1 MKIIEE
7 LLRKNPFLELGKSD
21 KCITLEDI
29 NELEQVYEIEGS
41 ISDDMKELIIDL
53 SRVKE
58 KFSDDIIVA
67 NTPFIYDIAC
77 DIKILSNSREG
88 DPFVWIKTIDYGSF
102 NYIWIINELNS
113 NALSYIRYLP
123 LFGTSIDTEY
133 VCIDLLSE
141 SNPNRV
147 VLVDLIS
154 KITDDESEYLSVLA
168 ETQREFINNLYIR
181 D

>member
-7 LLRKNPFLELGKSD
+7 LLEKNPFLELNKSD
-21 KCITLEDI
+21 KFITSEYI
-29 NELEQVYEIEGS
+29 NELEQEYEIEGS

-53 SRVKE
+53 SKVKE

-67 NTPFIYDIAC
+67 NTPFIHDIAC
-77 DIKILSNSREG
+77 DIKIPSTSREG
-88 DPFVWIKTIDYGSF
+88 DSFVWIKTIDYDSF
-102 NYIWIINELNS
+102 DYTWMINELNP
-113 NALSYIRYLP
+113 NALLYIRYLP
-123 LFGTSIDTEY
+123 IFSTNIDTEY

-141 SNPNRV
+141 LKPDRV

-168 ETQREFINNLYIR
+168 ETQSEFINNLYIR
-181 D
+181 C

>member
-7 LLRKNPFLELGKSD
+7 LLGKNPFLELGKSD

-77 DIKILSNSREG
+77 DIKIL
-88 DPFVWIKTIDYGSF
+88 
-102 NYIWIINELNS
+102 
-113 NALSYIRYLP
+113 
-123 LFGTSIDTEY
+123 
-133 VCIDLLSE
+133 
-141 SNPNRV
+141 
-147 VLVDLIS
+147 
-154 KITDDESEYLSVLA
+154 
-168 ETQREFINNLYIR
+168 
-181 D
+181 

>member
-7 LLRKNPFLELGKSD
+7 LLEKNPFLELDRSD

-29 NELEQVYEIEGS
+29 NGFEQVYEIEGL
-41 ISDDMKELIIDL
+41 ISDDMKELIINL

-77 DIKILSNSREG
+77 DIKTPSDSREG
-88 DPFVWIKTIDYGSF
+88 DPFVWIKTIDYDSID
-102 NYIWIINELNS
+102 YMKVINELNL
-113 NALSYIRYLP
+113 NTLLYIRYLP
-123 LFGTSIDTEY
+123 IFSTSIDTEY
-133 VCIDLLSE
+133 VCIDILSE

-168 ETQREFINNLYIR
+168 ETQSEFINNLYIR
-181 D
+181 S